1 MHEDQ
6 AIDSR
11 HKAGWR
17 IPQWCQETSVSRST
31 CYNLMDA
38 KRLQAVKLGRSRIIL
53 TPPSEFLRSLQQ
65 S

>member
-1 MHEDQ
+1 MHDNQ
-6 AIDSR
+6 TIDSR

-17 IPQWCQETSVSRST
+17 IPQWCAEASVSRST

-38 KRLQAVKLGRSRIIL
+38 KRIDAVKLGRARIVL
-53 TPPSEFLRSLQQ
+53 TPPIDFLHSLKQ